1 MIGNKIADNITS
13 IDKPKEKEKTNE
25 VQEIYI
31 PPEKRQL
38 LMTLDCFNHKCYFV
52 CIKMEFKKITNFL
65 DKLSQ
70 HLMIKIYQELF
81 LKNGLKFMI
90 NQKKN
95 YSPNKEIRNKAPM
108 LRSDLC
114 NFSDAYIVVKGNII
128 VDKKTFIAND
138 FNVPNNTAAK
148 ATVTS
153 TANDNAFGQK
163 KLIFKNNAPIINCI
177 SKVNGVQT
185 DDAEDLDVLMPM
197 YNCLNTVKITEK
209 QQVVCGI
216 ITATNQIL
224 VRMVV

>member
-95 YSPNKEIRNKAPM
+95 YSPNKEIRNKASM

-114 NFSDAYIVVKGNII
+114 NFSDAYIVVKGNIN

>member
-1 MIGNKIADNITS
+1 MIGNKIADNITL
-13 IDKPKEKEKTNE
+13 IDKPKEKKKTNE

-38 LMTLDCFNHKCYFV
+38 LMILDYFNHKFYFL

-70 HLMIKIYQELF
+70 HLTIKIYEELL
-81 LKNGLKFMI
+81 LKNVLKFMI

-95 YSPNKEIRNKAPM
+95 YSPNKEIRNKASM

-114 NFSDAYIVVKGNII
+114 NFSYAYIVVKGNII

-138 FNVPNNTAAK
+138 FNMPNNTAAK
-148 ATVTS
+148 VTVTS

-163 KLIFKNNAPIINCI
+163 KLVFKNNAPIINCI

-185 DDAEDLDVLMPM
+185 DNAEDLDVLMPM

-209 QQVVCGI
+209 QHLVCGI

>member
-1 MIGNKIADNITS
+1 MIGNKIADNITL
-13 IDKPKEKEKTNE
+13 IDKPKEKKKTNE

-70 HLMIKIYQELF
+70 HLTIKIYQELF
-81 LKNGLKFMI
+81 LKNVLKFMI

-95 YSPNKEIRNKAPM
+95 YSPNKEIRNKASM

-114 NFSDAYIVVKGNII
+114 NFSDAYIVLKGNII

-148 ATVTS
+148 VTVTS

-185 DDAEDLDVLMPM
+185 DNAEDLDVLMPM

-209 QQVVCGI
+209 QHLVCGI

>member
-38 LMTLDCFNHKCYFV
+38 LMTLDYFNHKFYFL

-70 HLMIKIYQELF
+70 HLTIKVYQELF
-81 LKNGLKFMI
+81 LKNVLKFMI

-95 YSPNKEIRNKAPM
+95 YSPNKEIRNKASM

>member
-1 MIGNKIADNITS
+1 MIGNKIADNITL
-13 IDKPKEKEKTNE
+13 IDKPKEKKKTNE

-95 YSPNKEIRNKAPM
+95 YSPNKEIRNKASV
-108 LRSDLC
+108 LRSDLR

-185 DDAEDLDVLMPM
+185 DNAEDLDVLMPM

-209 QQVVCGI
+209 QQAVCGI

>member
-95 YSPNKEIRNKAPM
+95 YSPNKEIRNKASI

-185 DDAEDLDVLMPM
+185 DGAEDLDVLMPM

>member
-70 HLMIKIYQELF
+70 HLMTKIYQELF

-95 YSPNKEIRNKAPM
+95 YSPNKEIRNKASV
-108 LRSDLC
+108 LRSDLR

-185 DDAEDLDVLMPM
+185 DNAEDLDVLMPM

-209 QQVVCGI
+209 QQAVCGI

>member
-95 YSPNKEIRNKAPM
+95 YSPNKEIRNKASM

-153 TANDNAFGQK
+153 TANDNAFRQK

>member
-13 IDKPKEKEKTNE
+13 IGKPKEKEKTNE

-95 YSPNKEIRNKAPM
+95 YSPNKEIRNKASM

-128 VDKKTFIAND
+128 VDKKAFIAND

-209 QQVVCGI
+209 Q
-216 ITATNQIL
+216 
-224 VRMVV
+224 

>member
-95 YSPNKEIRNKAPM
+95 YSPNKEIRNKASV
-108 LRSDLC
+108 LRSDLR
-114 NFSDAYIVVKGNII
+114 NFSDAYIAVKGNII

-153 TANDNAFGQK
+153 TANDNTFGQK

-216 ITATNQIL
+216 ITGTNQI
-224 VRMVV
+224 VV

>member
-13 IDKPKEKEKTNE
+13 IGKPKEKEKTNE

-114 NFSDAYIVVKGNII
+114 NFSDAYIVVKRNII

>member
-13 IDKPKEKEKTNE
+13 IGKPKEKEKTNE

-95 YSPNKEIRNKAPM
+95 YSPNKEIRNKASM

-216 ITATNQIL
+216 ITGTNQI
-224 VRMVV
+224 VV

>member
-1 MIGNKIADNITS
+1 MIGNKIADNITL
-13 IDKPKEKEKTNE
+13 IDKPKEKKKTNE

-95 YSPNKEIRNKAPM
+95 YSPNKEIRNKASM

-185 DDAEDLDVLMPM
+185 DNAEDLDVLMPM

-209 QQVVCGI
+209 QQAVCGI

>member
-90 NQKKN
+90 NQKEN
-95 YSPNKEIRNKAPM
+95 YSPNKEIRNKASM

-216 ITATNQIL
+216 ITGTNQI
-224 VRMVV
+224 VV

>member
-90 NQKKN
+90 NQKEN
-95 YSPNKEIRNKAPM
+95 YSPNKEIRNKASM